1 MVDGVLAGL
10 ERLRDELVDAGRAPS
25 RHTVAS
31 YVRRWRQWAL
41 FADTHDVDDLPAD
54 PVHVAAFVLAR
65 HEAGVGAATIEANLS
80 AIRWVHGQRVGDL
93 TVTDQARAVLAALR
107 RREGTAPPSP
117 APVLSVGALL
127 AMACWQPPGTRGFS
141 TRVVRLYTGAP
152 PRQLAGVTAAG
163 IEFGPDDAW
172 VVLECPA
179 VRASRS
185 CAALAAARF
194 RFVRGR
200 SPLECPVRALRA
212 LVTEAGDGPLFSPH
226 LLGIGVRGFDPMTSR
241 DGTPVRLGLRD
252 RAVICVGYGG
262 ALRVEEIAQARVEN
276 LEVVPAGY
284 RLALEDPKATGSGE
298 RQAVLLERRDDALDP
313 VSALDDWLA
322 VRGDADGP
330 LFPAVHHRGPVRS
343 GVYEGLTAG
352 SVREVIGDRA
362 QAVGLD
368 GVSGYSL
375 RRSWATHQYLTDPMA
390 IAWVSARLRHARVE
404 VTTRYIEDLHL
415 ELLDPVAVL
424 SADVIAAAPGTG
436 RPTARK
442 DLGFAARP
450 LDALVAEAARLSGQR
465 RELAPS
471 TARTFAN
478 AWRMWCRFAAEHA
491 IAALPADPAHVAA
504 FVASRLTSGGSPATM
519 LGYLSGIRHA
529 HEYHG
534 VLPTGGFR
542 LAHEVVAGHRRVHPW
557 APNRAPVL
565 TIDGLRRMA
574 TAALTKGDDLALAV
588 VCVGYAGAL
597 RLDDMFWAR
606 LEHVEDHPAGAV
618 LRFVR
623 SKGNPSGRRAE
634 GVLLVARPD
643 ELDPVAALA
652 RLRAAR
658 PSVGPLLSRADSPGR
673 PICKDTIVYRL
684 RRAGRWA
691 GLDVVPTGNSL
702 RRSWAT
708 HAYESGLDLFTISRH
723 LRHANPDLTKT
734 YVQTLSSWVNNPAEH
749 LARHHHLMTGKPH
762 GQ

>member
-1 MVDGVLAGL
+1 MVDAALAGL
-10 ERLRDELVDAGRAPS
+10 ERLRDELVRAGRAPS

-31 YVRRWRQWAL
+31 YLRRWRQWML
-41 FADTHDVDDLPAD
+41 FADAHDVDALPAD
-54 PVHVAAFVLAR
+54 PVHVAAFVVAR

-80 AIRWVHGQRVGDL
+80 AIRWVHDQRVGDPA
-93 TVTDQARAVLAALR
+93 VTDQARVVLAALR
-107 RREGTAPPSP
+107 QREGTTPASP

-127 AMACWQPPGTRGFS
+127 AMARWQPPGTRGFS
-141 TRVVRLYTGAP
+141 TRVVRLYTGAR
-152 PRQLAGVTAAG
+152 PRQLAGVTATDV
-163 IEFGPDDAW
+163 EFGLDDDW
-172 VVLECPA
+172 VVLRCPP
-179 VRASRS
+179 VPASGKHP
-185 CAALAAARF
+185 ALGEARF

-200 SPLECPVRALRA
+200 SPVECPVRALRA
-212 LVTEAGDGPLFSPH
+212 LVAGAGGGPLFSPH
-226 LLGIGVRGFDPMTSR
+226 VLGVGVRGFDPMTSR
-241 DGTPVRLGLRD
+241 DGVPVRLALRD
-252 RAVICVGYGG
+252 RAVICVGYAG

-276 LEVVPAGY
+276 LEPVPVGY
-284 RLALEDPKATGSGE
+284 RLGLEDAKSARAGE
-298 RQAVLLERRDDALDP
+298 RQMVLLERRDDALDP
-313 VSALDDWLA
+313 VTALDDWLA

-330 LFPAVHHRGPVRS
+330 LFPAVHHRGSVRS
-343 GVYEGLTAG
+343 GVYEGLTAD

-362 QAVGLD
+362 HAVGLE

-375 RRSWATHQYLTDPMA
+375 RRSWATHQHLADPTA
-390 IAWVSARLRHARVE
+390 LAWVSARLRHARLE

-415 ELLDPVAVL
+415 ELLDPTAML
-424 SADVIAAAPGTG
+424 SADVITAAPAAA
-436 RPTARK
+436 RPAARK
-442 DLGFAARP
+442 DLGFADRP
-450 LDALVAEAARLSGQR
+450 LEALVAEAARLGGQR

-478 AWRMWCRFAAEHA
+478 GWRAWCRFAAEHA

-504 FVASRLTSGGSPATM
+504 FVAGRLADGGSPATM
-519 LGYLSGIRHA
+519 LSYLSGIRHA
-529 HEYHG
+529 HEHHG
-534 VLPTGGFR
+534 VFPAGGFQ

-557 APNRAPVL
+557 VPNRAPVL
-565 TIDGLRRMA
+565 MVDSMRRMA
-574 TAALTKGDDLALAV
+574 AAALAEGDDLALAA

-597 RLDDMFWAR
+597 RLDDLFWAR
-606 LEHVEDHPAGAV
+606 LEHVEDHPVGAV

-658 PSVGPLLSRADSPGR
+658 PATGPLLSRTDSPDR
-673 PICKDTIVYRL
+673 PVCKDTIVGRL

-691 GLDVVPTGNSL
+691 GLDVVPNGNSL

-723 LRHANPDLTKT
+723 LRHADPDMTKT

-749 LARHHHLMTGKPH
+749 LARHHHLMTRKPD